1 MKLGIHFEIY
11 ASYVPNSFL
20 SMDLVFKMKNEI
32 KVTKPRLAS
41 NKIIF
46 GSTFFR

>member
-20 SMDLVFKMKNEI
+20 SMDLVFKMKNWDQGHE
-32 KVTKPRLAS
+32 TKIGF
-41 NKIIF
+41 K
-46 GSTFFR
+46 